1 MPKLHGKVTITAQP
15 DDGYTDEY
23 EVPLRAELFS
33 FAADHSAKELFNPH
47 NLPVDPV
54 SIALT
59 RAMGIHWRTLIAMC
73 AIGSDGISVDFTRDE
88 EGPHEIFLPD
98 AHPMSRHDYDSII
111 ESWIRCGNQAM
122 SIQIDDHI
130 HWQAHRTWPDGQTGY
145 IDLATLSIPTDR
157 VPLSTFIVLESKAE
171 EGELTLLDVLSWEDA
186 EIPAAKILEVS
197 TVDDYYSFLFRYP
210 SGEGGFSQL
219 PI

>member
-1 MPKLHGKVTITAQP
+1 MPKFHGKVTITAQP
-15 DDGYTDEY
+15 DDGYTDAY
-23 EVPLRAELFS
+23 EVPLWAELFS
-33 FAADHSAKELFNPH
+33 FAADHSAEELFNPH

-73 AIGSDGISVDFTRDE
+73 APGSDGISVDFTRDE
-88 EGPHEIFLPD
+88 DGPHEIFLPD
-98 AHPMSRHDYDSII
+98 THPMCGFDYDPII

-130 HWQAHRTWPDGQTGY
+130 HWQAHRIWPEGQTDY

-171 EGELTLLDVLSWEDA
+171 EGQLTLLDVLSWENA

-197 TVDDYYSFLFRYP
+197 AVDDYYSFLFRFP
-210 SGEGGFSQL
+210 AGEGGFSQL